1 MLEKVRQKTALVTG
15 AAGFIGYHTANK
27 LLGNGWKVVGLDCM
41 SDYYDVSLKERR
53 EGMLIK
59 NPSYCSVHEK
69 VETPN
74 VLIDLF
80 EKERPSL
87 VIHLAAQAGVRY
99 SIENPRAYLESN
111 INGTFEL
118 LEAARAFP
126 PEHMLLASTSSAYG
140 ANKEMPYTETVKA
153 DHQMSFYAATKKS
166 TENMAHSYAHLFGL
180 PITMFRFFTVYG
192 PWGRPDMALF
202 KFTKAILNHDPIDV
216 YNYGDMSRD
225 FTYIDD
231 LVDGILLLIDAIPKE
246 KKYDIDSTSEVG
258 PFRVVNIGNSKPVQL
273 LEFIAAIENALG
285 IKALKNLMPMQ
296 CGDVPATWADT
307 SLLQQL
313 TGYQPST
320 DITTGVKHFVDWYRE
335 FYTPKVDNRQVKN
348 QK

>member
-1 MLEKVRQKTALVTG
+1 MENNKHKTALVTG
-15 AAGFIGYHTANK
+15 AAGFIGYHISKK
-27 LLGNGWKVVGLDCM
+27 LLDEGWRVVGLDCM

-53 EGMLIK
+53 ESMLLQ
-59 NPSYCSVHEK
+59 NASYRSVHEK

-74 VLIDLF
+74 VLMDVF
-80 EKERPSL
+80 EEERPNV

-126 PEHMLLASTSSAYG
+126 PKHMLLASTSSAYG
-140 ANKEMPYTETVKA
+140 ANEDMPYRETVKA

-166 TENMAHSYAHLFGL
+166 AESMAHSYAHLFNL

-202 KFTKAILNHDPIDV
+202 KFTKAILNGDPVDV
-216 YNYGDMSRD
+216 YNHGDMSRD

-231 LVDGILLLIDAIPKE
+231 LVRGMRLLIDAIPRDTDLLVE
-246 KKYDIDSTSEVG
+246 NPRAVDSKSQVA
-258 PFRVVNIGNSKPVQL
+258 PFRVVNIGNSKPTKL
-273 LEFIAAIENALG
+273 LDFIIAIEDSIG
-285 IKALKNLMPMQ
+285 IEAVKNLMPMQ
-296 CGDVPATWADT
+296 AGDVPETWADI
-307 SLLQQL
+307 SLLEAL
-313 TGYQPST
+313 TGYKPNT
-320 DITTGVKHFVDWYRE
+320 DLSTGVQNFVAWYYE
-335 FYTPKVDNRQVKN
+335 YYCV
-348 QK
+348 